1 MSVTKKS
8 YRQITDTL
16 VALLK
21 EGVVAWHKPWSV
33 PGGEPQ
39 NLISRKPY
47 RGINPFLLNLTPYA
61 SPFWL
66 TFNQARKLGAM
77 VRKGE
82 KASPIW
88 FWKFWTPGKKS
99 RRPAE
104 TDTRDDEGI
113 PILRRY
119 CVFNVEQIDGLDGR
133 VPELPGDE
141 RTEWQ
146 RIEAAEAIVE
156 AMPQRPTIEHAGRAA
171 VYYPTTDLVRMPERD
186 RFESGETYFSTIY
199 HELTHATGHP
209 SRLDRNGC
217 GLARFGSPTY
227 SREEL
232 VAEMGAAFLSGQAG
246 IEHATLDASAS
257 YLNHWIAKLKGD
269 PTLAVRA
276 AGAAQKAADFIL
288 RRSAPDSA
296 TTERLA
302 A

>member
-1 MSVTKKS
+1 MSVTKNS
-8 YRQITDTL
+8 YQEVTDKI
-16 VALLK
+16 VNLLK
-21 EGVVAWHKPWSV
+21 DGVVPWHKPWSV
-33 PGGEPQ
+33 AGGEPQ
-39 NLISRKPY
+39 NLISRKAY
-47 RGINPFLLNLTPYA
+47 RGINPFMLNLMPYN

-66 TFNQARKLGAM
+66 TFRQARKLGAC

-82 KASPIW
+82 KGSPIW
-88 FWKFWTPGKKS
+88 FWKFWTPGEKS

-104 TDTRDDEGI
+104 TDTRDERGI

-119 CVFNVEQIDGLDGR
+119 HVFNVEQIDGLGDH
-133 VPELPGDE
+133 VPELPSDE

-146 RIEAAEAIVE
+146 RIDAAEAIVQ
-156 AMPQRPTIEHAGRAA
+156 AMPQRPKIEHAGRAA

-186 RFESGETYFSTIY
+186 RFEDGESYFSTLY
-199 HELTHATGHP
+199 HELSHSTGHP
-209 SRLDRNGC
+209 SRLDRKGC
-217 GLARFGSPTY
+217 GLTRFGSPAY

-246 IEHATLDASAS
+246 IEHATLEASAA
-257 YLNHWIAKLKGD
+257 YLDHWIAKLNGD

-288 RRSAPDSA
+288 GQAEPAVAAP
-296 TTERLA
+296 EQLA

>member
-1 MSVTKKS
+1 MSITKRS
-8 YRQITDTL
+8 YLEITDTI
-16 VALLK
+16 VDLLK
-21 EGVVAWHKPWSV
+21 KGVVPWHKPWSV

-39 NLISRKPY
+39 NLTSRKPY

-61 SPFWL
+61 SPYWI
-66 TFNQARKLGAM
+66 TFNQARKLGAT

-82 KASPIW
+82 KASRIW
-88 FWKFWTPGKKS
+88 FWKFWTPKQKQKDRS
-99 RRPAE
+99 RNPGE
-104 TDTRDDEGI
+104 TDTRDRNSI
-113 PILRRY
+113 PVLRRY
-119 CVFNVEQIDGLDGR
+119 SVFNVEQVDGLDGR

-156 AMPQRPTIEHAGRAA
+156 GMPQQPTIEHAGRAA

-186 RFESGETYFSTIY
+186 RFKSGETYFSTLY
-199 HELTHATGHP
+199 HELTHASGHP
-209 SRLDRNGC
+209 SRLDRKGC
-217 GLARFGSPTY
+217 GLARFGSPSY

-257 YLNHWIAKLKGD
+257 YLDYWIGKLNGD

-276 AGAAQKAADFIL
+276 AGAAQ
-288 RRSAPDSA
+288 
-296 TTERLA
+296 
-302 A
+302 